1 MNKLT
6 QYTGSKVSY
15 LAFGRPPFRSSLYAA
30 MANLVVIV
38 AFSAKLKATYC
49 MVTPCEWRIAI
60 VMYAM
65 WIPFLTAAV
74 AKPRLR
80 LCIVALCYPKTGAKI
95 LSMLV
100 MNAPVIGTTLLCLI
114 RTNNGLLTVSF
125 SLRLKRSLTITF
137 NHFTKDMCL

>member
-1 MNKLT
+1 MF
-6 QYTGSKVSY
+6 Y
-15 LAFGRPPFRSSLYAA
+15 LVVCCPLLRPSLYAA

-38 AFSAKLKATYC
+38 AFSANPNATYC

-80 LCIVALCYPKTGAKI
+80 LCIVALCYPNTGAKI

-100 MNAPVIGTTLLCLI
+100 MNAPVIGTTLFCLI
-114 RTNNGLLTVSF
+114 RTNSGLSTVSF
-125 SLRLKRSLTITF
+125 SLRLKRSLTSTF